1 MHGSSFTW
9 FQHMAVW
16 GNVVLFYLVNLLLN
30 LVEHS
35 GMYTIMF
42 RLCSQP
48 AYWLSLLVGSFRDSK
63 LVWCSLV
70 GIRPIYYQI
79 YKN

>member
-16 GNVVLFYLVNLLLN
+16 GNVVLFYLVNLLLS
-30 LVEHS
+30 LVQHS

-48 AYWLSLLVGSFRDSK
+48 AYWLSLLVGTPSETQTC
-63 LVWCSLV
+63 LVFFNGNTPNILSDL
-70 GIRPIYYQI
+70 
-79 YKN
+79 